1 MRRSAF
7 FSRGEGI
14 VNADSALNS
23 VTGKG
28 SNARVLNWI
37 YPKMLITA
45 YINLAFFFFC
55 LNLSVIH
62 SAICACYIFC
72 RISKGL
78 FFSGLRHRCNKHLLC
93 DSLYIMTLW
102 SQPTVKVGSHYSI
115 FELPGDIRTKES
127 FNELHFTE

>member
-45 YINLAFFFFC
+45 YINLAFFSFC

-62 SAICACYIFC
+62 SAICPCYIFC

-93 DSLYIMTLW
+93 DSVYIMTLW
-102 SQPTVKVGSHYSI
+102 SQPTVKVGIHYSI